1 MISKLLQT
9 HKTVFTLQE
18 IQTILEIPT
27 LQGVKSFLRRAKKN
41 NSLIHIRQNIRAL
54 PNYDHREVVQKI
66 RKNSYI
72 SLETVLYQSGIIFQY
87 YQNITTCISDD
98 SRTYTFDG
106 REYKFCKIKDDILT
120 NPIGIKNFDN
130 YRIAMLERA
139 LCDLVYL
146 YPNTTIDNPTG
157 INQTRLKQILP
168 IYPEKTILA
177 VKKLGNAQQN

>member
-9 HKTVFTLQE
+9 HKTVFTLQD

-27 LQGVKSFLRRAKKN
+27 LQGAKSFLRRAKKN
-41 NSLIHIRQNIRAL
+41 NSLIHIRQNIWAL
-54 PNYDHREVVQKI
+54 PNYDHREVVEKI
-66 RKNSYI
+66 RKNAYI

-87 YQNITTCISDD
+87 YQNITTCVSDD
-98 SRTYTFDG
+98 SRNYTLDD
-106 REYKFCKIKDDILT
+106 REYRFCKIKDEILH
-120 NPIGIKNFDN
+120 NPIGIKNFET
-130 YRIAMLERA
+130 YRIAMPERA

-146 YPNTTIDNPTG
+146 YPNTTIDNPIG

-177 VKKLGNAQQN
+177 IKKLCDAQ